1 MNTQAIINV
10 SNADIDKV
18 SFEVAKS
25 KTPGRIPA
33 VNIKYDGQNIRL
45 RLPKLKFSSG
55 VVIQVDDKTGS
66 KSFKILGSL
75 EGCDPYGKDAGPD
88 TPIGKAYNFLNAL
101 SEKILVEAAKPA
113 VSGKW
118 FGKVRSGEALRDGF
132 KPIVS
137 VSSTKQDGIYTPNG
151 KYPPSVQL
159 KIPVYDNNVST
170 DVIDNLG
177 NPVAAKPDN
186 LVSVFPKSCFVNP
199 IVSGTIYI
207 MSGGGFG
214 VTLRLENAQVFPQS
228 RQTSRNI
235 FADEIEQ
242 DDTVAQSVADESGLA
257 VPAKAQSSPVQ
268 APTFVVPP
276 SSDADESDAED
287 APAVVVAKPAPA
299 RRRRPAAS

>member
-10 SNADIDKV
+10 STADINKV
-18 SFEVAKS
+18 TFEVSKS

-55 VVIQVDDKTGS
+55 VVVQVDEKSGS

-75 EGCDPYGKDAGPD
+75 EGCDPYGKENGPD
-88 TPIGKAYNFLNAL
+88 TPVGKAYNFLNAL
-101 SEKILVEAAKPA
+101 SEKILTTASNPA

-118 FGKVRSGEALRDGF
+118 FGKVRSVEALRDGF

-137 VSSTKQDGIYTPNG
+137 VSSSKQDGVYTPNG

-159 KIPVYDNNVST
+159 KIPVYDNNVTT

-177 NPVAAKPDN
+177 NPVAVKPDN
-186 LVSVFPKSCFVNP
+186 LLSVFPKSCVVNP

-228 RQTSRNI
+228 RLTSRNI
-235 FADEIEQ
+235 FADEIEEPSPA
-242 DDTVAQSVADESGLA
+242 DDVAESGLA
-257 VPAKAQSSPVQ
+257 TTKPPSPVQ
-268 APTFVVPP
+268 VEAPKFEVP
-276 SSDADESDAED
+276 ATSDAEESEAEETRPP
-287 APAVVVAKPAPA
+287 APAPAPAPAA
-299 RRRRPAAS
+299 RRRRAAAS